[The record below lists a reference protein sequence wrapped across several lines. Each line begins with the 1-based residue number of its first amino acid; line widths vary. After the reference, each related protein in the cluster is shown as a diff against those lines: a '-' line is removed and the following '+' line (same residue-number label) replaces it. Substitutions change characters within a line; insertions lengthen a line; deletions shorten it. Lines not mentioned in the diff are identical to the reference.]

1 MSNERSDPWPTMV
14 GMGILCGLT
23 LGLVILLLFR
33 RRETQALLPASTDL
47 GDLGLD
53 DLSFPTLPSKGNLLK
68 RVERQQALP
77 VARTVNVSNTSPTM
91 ILQAVGSKPWSVW
104 CRTVG
109 PPGAFAS
116 FIIGGNKNDMI
127 WVPAGQ
133 AQRMTLPRGEF
144 LFAQGDIPGVC
155 VSVSGGEG

>member
-1 MSNERSDPWPTMV
+1 MV

-23 LGLVILLLFR
+23 LGLVLLLLMR
-33 RRETQALLPASTDL
+33 RDRQQSQSLLPAPVDFDFDL
-47 GDLGLD
+47 GELQSLN
-53 DLSFPTLPSKGNLLK
+53 FPPLPTK
-68 RVERQQALP
+68 RNALQKVETQSSLP
-77 VARTVNVSNTSPTM
+77 VARTVNVSNVSPTM
-91 ILQAVGSKPWSVW
+91 VLQAVGSRQWSVW

-109 PPGAFAS
+109 PPGSFAA
-116 FIIGGNKNDMI
+116 FIIGNNKNDMI